1 MKQRIRNAF
10 NSDVYRNYNTLC
22 DDIREM
28 NSGREKTLCLQRFVK
43 DIEKDLLDISG
54 YVLDLIKR
62 RHDITA
68 DEYTLLELLLS
79 LRSWALN
86 NLFDNHCTDE
96 EVRRFAAVNEQLA
109 LKKAV

>member
-1 MKQRIRNAF
+1 MFIKVIVMRH
-10 NSDVYRNYNTLC
+10 YRR
-22 DDIREM
+22 DIYDSNIDM
-28 NSGREKTLCLQRFVK
+28 
-43 DIEKDLLDISG
+43 LDISG
-54 YVLDLIKR
+54 DVLDLLKR

-68 DEYTLLELLLS
+68 DEYTLLDLLLG